1 MNNPIQSIIP
11 PVTIQHQ
18 LSRHCSSSV
27 GIIRKGRK
35 SAIFTRCV
43 CCNSQ
48 ITGIIIS
55 EANCVIPCFPVRNIA
70 ACNVG
75 LWLADSG

>member
-43 CCNSQ
+43 CCNPQ